1 MVPIMAI
8 TGITEITVPIMAIT
22 GITEI
27 TVPATEI
34 LAIIVTPET
43 MVTQVIVV
51 ILEIMERLHQQLRL
65 QQM

>member
-1 MVPIMAI
+1 
-8 TGITEITVPIMAIT
+8 MAIT